1 MEGTTDKQVASMA
14 GNTMHVHIVGVA
26 MLLALGLVNW
36 TLPCADAFPG
46 KVRQGLSS
54 SQSKVRKV
62 QALRQ
67 TKHRLKCSM
76 MVSLSARYG
85 IPIKAKVPCK
95 KVVKAKGRKLPTKL
109 AHLAGTRWG
118 LI

>member
-14 GNTMHVHIVGVA
+14 GNTMHVHIAGVA
-26 MLLALGLVNW
+26 MFLASGLVNW
-36 TLPCADAFPG
+36 TLPCADAG
-46 KVRQGLSS
+46 LVKVPQGLSS
-54 SQSKVRKV
+54 SQSKV

-67 TKHRLKCSM
+67 MKHRSKCSM

-85 IPIKAKVPCK
+85 ILIKAKVPCK

-109 AHLAGTRWG
+109 AHLTGTRWG
-118 LI
+118 MI